1 MKKFAEVCLYIPNQC
16 IIFIAAATNHVNTN
30 ILMMWQKTQ
39 TFTLKSVL
47 LSLCARCAI
56 FFAGIRLSNSL
67 QVFSSITLLNSKE
80 IRCVKSI
87 IMLCV

>member
-1 MKKFAEVCLYIPNQC
+1 MKKFAYIPNQC

-30 ILMMWQKTQ
+30 VLMMWPKTQ

-47 LSLCARCAI
+47 LSLCARCEI

-67 QVFSSITLLNSKE
+67 QVFSLIYNSSQFKGNFF
-80 IRCVKSI
+80 
-87 IMLCV
+87 

>member
-1 MKKFAEVCLYIPNQC
+1 MKKFAEVCLYNQC

-30 ILMMWQKTQ
+30 VLMMWQKTQ

-56 FFAGIRLSNSL
+56 FFAGIRLTTPCKYFHL
-67 QVFSSITLLNSKE
+67 
-80 IRCVKSI
+80 
-87 IMLCV
+87 